1 MQVLRAEVPAGYQAA
16 GTTLGGLLVLHQ
28 ASINYAK
35 MVRFRR
41 TKKTCFLCFFE
52 GLWLEKITKKQ
63 KNTSLFLHFKTKKT
77 QGTQN
82 KNFFWG
88 YINQKVSSK
97 FCFCFFCFE
106 VLRFWGYCHSLHI
119 TSFQIYQDNKQGL
132 YYLCVCLIYIC
143 MCVLKDMIQ
152 EALRCISGGYHIY
165 IYIYIYSHQDSG
177 KSKLSH
183 TLYDIVS
190 KRNDVEQLMMNRF
203 NLPQR
208 YPAAEASS
216 NLASLSATIE
226 PWEGPRRCAGH
237 RPETWHLNG

>member
-1 MQVLRAEVPAGYQAA
+1 MQVLRAEVPVGYQAA

-63 KNTSLFLHFKTKKT
+63 KNTSLFLHFKTKKNT
-77 QGTQN
+77 RNT
-82 KNFFWG
+82 K
-88 YINQKVSSK
+88 QKFLLRLYKPKSLFKVL
-97 FCFCFFCFE
+97 FLFFFCFE

-132 YYLCVCLIYIC
+132 YYLCVCVLYIYIC

-152 EALRCISGGYHIY
+152 EALRCISGGVPY

-237 RPETWHLNG
+237 RPET

>member
-1 MQVLRAEVPAGYQAA
+1 M
-16 GTTLGGLLVLHQ
+16 
-28 ASINYAK
+28 
-35 MVRFRR
+35 
-41 TKKTCFLCFFE
+41 
-52 GLWLEKITKKQ
+52 
-63 KNTSLFLHFKTKKT
+63 
-77 QGTQN
+77 
-82 KNFFWG
+82 
-88 YINQKVSSK
+88 
-97 FCFCFFCFE
+97 
-106 VLRFWGYCHSLHI
+106 
-119 TSFQIYQDNKQGL
+119 
-132 YYLCVCLIYIC
+132 CVCLIYIYMYVC
-143 MCVLKDMIQ
+143 LEGHDTRGFEVY
-152 EALRCISGGYHIY
+152 LRGVPY

-237 RPETWHLNG
+237 RPET